1 MFDRTPMFCYY
12 KTKVAPTWSAERND
26 ASQGQGQMHYLQ
38 VSDGRWS
45 ATHSYVSV
53 YTLIIHTLFIVSH
66 NRTSFVK
73 MINFDEDTS
82 SEVGPHLGCRLTKTI
97 LIIFGCRPRFM

>member
-1 MFDRTPMFCYY
+1 MFYRTSMFCYY
-12 KTKVAPTWSAERND
+12 KTKVAPTWSAERSD

-53 YTLIIHTLFIVSH
+53 YTNYTYIVYCVSLQ
-66 NRTSFVK
+66 NISREDDKLLKTRVLRLSPTSV
-73 MINFDEDTS
+73 
-82 SEVGPHLGCRLTKTI
+82 VG
-97 LIIFGCRPRFM
+97 